1 MAQRRRVVAQY
12 RLAAWGLPR
21 SVVGGRWAAQVS
33 TEPLGRLVEACDAR
47 SEKAMSFAIGI
58 SGATGVTGEVTLR
71 VLEERAFPVGELR
84 LFASRRSA
92 GQTIHWK
99 GRDHPVEALE
109 DGRFAGLDLVISATS
124 AAIAL
129 EWAPR
134 MVADGAIVIDQSSA
148 FRQDPAVPLVV
159 PEINA
164 GDLAGHMGIIAGPNC
179 TTAVAVMA
187 VAPLERAFG
196 VDSIISSSYQAVSG
210 LGRDG
215 MAEFLDLARKA
226 VDQPEALRGHEPL
239 DLPAP
244 EQSPQIS
251 AFNVFP
257 QCETFREGSDISTEE
272 EKMEAE
278 MRKMLHAPALLVHA
292 TAVRVPVLVGH
303 SVSLALSLRRETTPA
318 EARRVLSAFPGV
330 RVLDEPWAREYPT
343 PLRAA
348 GIDDVL
354 VGRVRRLP
362 AFKSGL
368 SLFASGDNLRKGNAL
383 NAVQVAECVLGLS
396 QRR

>member
-1 MAQRRRVVAQY
+1 
-12 RLAAWGLPR
+12 
-21 SVVGGRWAAQVS
+21 
-33 TEPLGRLVEACDAR
+33 
-47 SEKAMSFAIGI
+47 MSFAIGI

-92 GQTIHWK
+92 GQTIRWK

-109 DGRFAGLDLVISATS
+109 DGRFDGLDVVISATE
-124 AAIAL
+124 AAITR

-134 MVADGAIVIDQSSA
+134 MVAAGAVVIDQSSA

-164 GDLAGHMGIIAGPNC
+164 GDLASHCGIIAGPNC

-187 VAPLERAFG
+187 VAPLARAFG
-196 VDSIISSSYQAVSG
+196 VELVISSSYQAMSG
-210 LGRDG
+210 RGRDG

-226 VDQPEALRGHEPL
+226 ADQPEGLRGHEPL
-239 DLPAP
+239 SLPASQQFP
-244 EQSPQIS
+244 FPSTPATGKHTP
-251 AFNVFP
+251 AFNLFP
-257 QCETFREGSDISTEE
+257 QCETFREGSDTSTEE

-278 MRKMLHAPALLVHA
+278 MRKMLHAPELRVHA

-303 SVSLALSLRRETTPA
+303 SVSLALSLRRPA
-318 EARRVLSAFPGV
+318 SPADARRALADFPGV
-330 RVLDEPWAREYPT
+330 RVLDEPWTGTYPT
-343 PLRAA
+343 PLQAA

-354 VGRVRRLP
+354 VGRVRPLALLP
-362 AFKSGL
+362 NGV

-383 NAVQVAECVLGLS
+383 NAVQTAELVLA
-396 QRR
+396 

>member
-1 MAQRRRVVAQY
+1 M
-12 RLAAWGLPR
+12 G
-21 SVVGGRWAAQVS
+21 
-33 TEPLGRLVEACDAR
+33 
-47 SEKAMSFAIGI
+47 FAIGI

-92 GQTIHWK
+92 GQTLRWK
-99 GRDHPVEALE
+99 GRERPVEALE

-124 AAIAL
+124 AAAAR

-134 MVADGAIVIDQSSA
+134 MVAEGAIVIDQSSA
-148 FRQDPAVPLVV
+148 FRQDPAVPLVI

-164 GDLAGHMGIIAGPNC
+164 SDLAGHAGIIAGPNC

-187 VAPLERAFG
+187 AAPIERAFG
-196 VDSIISSSYQAVSG
+196 VDSIISSSYQAMSG

-226 VDQPEALRGHEPL
+226 ADRPEALRGHEAL
-239 DLPAP
+239 DLPPPKQAP
-244 EQSPQIS
+244 QVP
-251 AFNVFP
+251 AFNLFP
-257 QCETFREGSDISTEE
+257 QCQTFGEGSDVSTEE

-303 SVSLALSLRRETTPA
+303 SVSLALSLRREATPA
-318 EARRVLSAFPGV
+318 QAREALSAFPGI
-330 RVLDEPWAREYPT
+330 RVLDRPWAREYPT

-362 AFKSGL
+362 ALENGL

-383 NAVQVAECVLGLS
+383 NAVQVAECVLGLAES
-396 QRR
+396 R